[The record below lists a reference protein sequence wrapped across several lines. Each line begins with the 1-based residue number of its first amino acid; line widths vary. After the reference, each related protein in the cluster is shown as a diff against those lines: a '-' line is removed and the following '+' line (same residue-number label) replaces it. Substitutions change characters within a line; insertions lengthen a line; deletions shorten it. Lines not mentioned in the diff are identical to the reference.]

1 MNGSRQPAV
10 QSPRANTLTLSCP
23 STRPPPPFRKL
34 STETTLPLYGICP
47 RLDRTTLAASL
58 VRSNLSSSRR
68 ELLFTKLTRLGTGTL
83 LPAAAETPALAN
95 KLHPMGHVARG
106 CYSSVHSG
114 MCGLPARH
122 SFRLPQVAAVDF
134 PLRTQKVG
142 VPNGQHPCRP
152 TRAAVSQF
160 GTVSH
165 KIHWQALPH
174 LFGSSLSWLSYSQPG
189 F

>member
-1 MNGSRQPAV
+1 MVEPLAP
-10 QSPRANTLTLSCP
+10 PRFE
-23 STRPPPPFRKL
+23 R
-34 STETTLPLYGICP
+34 G
-47 RLDRTTLAASL
+47 
-58 VRSNLSSSRR
+58 NLSGSWR

-95 KLHPMGHVARG
+95 KLHPLGHVARG
-106 CYSSVHSG
+106 SYSSVHSG

-122 SFRLPQVAAVDF
+122 SFRSLHGAAIDF

-160 GTVSH
+160 GTVSQ
-165 KIHWQALPH
+165 KIHWQALPY
-174 LFGSSLSWLSYSQPG
+174 LFGWAFHG
-189 F
+189 